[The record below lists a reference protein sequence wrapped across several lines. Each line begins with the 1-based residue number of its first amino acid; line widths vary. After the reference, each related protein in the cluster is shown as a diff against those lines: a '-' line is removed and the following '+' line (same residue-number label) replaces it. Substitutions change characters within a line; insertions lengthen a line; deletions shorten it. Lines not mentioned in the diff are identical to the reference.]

1 MLNHWYWW
9 NSRLKIKY
17 ISNRKLMVSS
27 QQINFHC
34 KDLKMH
40 RSCRQNHFLHLG
52 VDDWR
57 LYFIPFLQLGCFCPR
72 KAAVTPPSISSCW
85 VIALSICTS
94 KSTANCHHT
103 FTGISQNLRT
113 LSFTA
118 NVVHVL
124 SWLSLCQ
131 CYNKLKSS
139 ET

>member
-1 MLNHWYWW
+1 
-9 NSRLKIKY
+9 
-17 ISNRKLMVSS
+17 MVSS

-72 KAAVTPPSISSCW
+72 KTAVTPPSISSCW

-94 KSTANCHHT
+94 KSTANYHHT
-103 FTGISQNLRT
+103 FTGI
-113 LSFTA
+113 
-118 NVVHVL
+118 
-124 SWLSLCQ
+124 
-131 CYNKLKSS
+131 
-139 ET
+139 